1 VRLSCHLRLLLDK
14 HTGRYGEL
22 GLMSLLFGSPLC
34 GKARVN
40 VHQTGGVLWDKSQA
54 GALFGVR
61 QLITGIEP
69 AGAYPASPGATAR
82 EGGTCAA
89 RPLLQADSG
98 VRTFADDAMAARLR
112 YPTPGRWPSRH
123 CCASAVLAMS
133 KAATVTDHAPAN
145 TADSAARPSS
155 ARLKSAL
162 GR

>member
-1 VRLSCHLRLLLDK
+1 
-14 HTGRYGEL
+14 
-22 GLMSLLFGSPLC
+22 MSLLFGSPLC

-69 AGAYPASPGATAR
+69 AGAYPASLGAATG
-82 EGGTCAA
+82 EPEPVPA

-112 YPTPGRWPSRH
+112 YPTPGRWPSGDR
-123 CCASAVLAMS
+123 CASAVLAIS
-133 KAATVTDHAPAN
+133 KL
-145 TADSAARPSS
+145 R
-155 ARLKSAL
+155 RC
-162 GR
+162 